1 MSAIDRIVNN
11 MDDVPYDPSRCIKT
25 WFRLVQSRYLAWP
38 LSAGIRVECLEVT
51 PRPDGGTLTFPQE
64 ICWPATRVS
73 KEDHVFEIN
82 AAIPVPIVSH
92 DQVLF
97 VTLRDRWDR
106 VVARVHVTY
115 TDARTLSRG
124 GFRQWYAAEPAP
136 KMRVE
141 EDEIGIC
148 GKTNLDALAKYE
160 RTTFRLVHFLDG
172 GDLYAHPL
180 EPARATHPTHVLVS
194 SEIDHECLNWA
205 IAVTRDDPWQVLL
218 AGAFHLPVQAILFD
232 TDEKPIETTA
242 RSRTD
247 FENGLFLANILLC
260 DPRATEYDKIY
271 LALEYA
277 SGNMCAINVPSLDDN
292 DDYTRLA
299 FPDSSASVYRTAVD
313 KVGAL
318 LAVLRRIDLSGWNP
332 AILMTID
339 TEHRR
344 SIEAGMVKIGDSQAG
359 TLDTVVILSDRKSSS
374 ILLVS
379 WRMASVIQ
387 PTTLNILTRWQA
399 TWKRQSV
406 SSYSEVWTLCL
417 SSRGTSPHA
426 YRVDG
431 DTWERIFLPAL
442 LATTSRRLS
451 PFLQGKAI
459 NEIACA
465 VSDRRARGES
475 GGYIPLGHDIT
486 GAPLG
491 TTAVGIQRGFHD
503 AVVPGLS
510 AARQARC
517 ERTRYAAFW

>member
-1 MSAIDRIVNN
+1 M
-11 MDDVPYDPSRCIKT
+11 
-25 WFRLVQSRYLAWP
+25 AWP
-38 LSAGIRVECLEVT
+38 LSAGIRVECLEVN
-51 PRPDGGTLTFPQE
+51 PRPDGETLTFPQE
-64 ICWPATRVS
+64 IRWPATRVS
-73 KEDHVFEIN
+73 EEDHIFEIN

-97 VTLRDRWDR
+97 LSLRDRWDR

-115 TDARTLSRG
+115 TDARALSRG
-124 GFRQWYAAEPAP
+124 GFREWYPAEPAP
-136 KMRVE
+136 TLRAG
-141 EDEIGIC
+141 EDAVDKH

-180 EPARATHPTHVLVS
+180 EPAREMHPTLVLVS
-194 SEIDHECLNWA
+194 SEIDQECLNWA
-205 IAVTRDDPWQVLL
+205 TAVTRDNPWQVLL

-247 FENGLFLANILLC
+247 FGNGLFLANILLC
-260 DPRATEYDKIY
+260 DPRTTEYDKIY

-277 SGNMCAINVPSLDDN
+277 SGNMCAIDVPSLDDN

-318 LAVLRRIDLSGWNP
+318 LAVLCRIDLPGWNP
-332 AILMTID
+332 AVIMTTD
-339 TEHRR
+339 LEHRR
-344 SIEAGMVKIGDSQAG
+344 SIEAGMVREGKRQ
-359 TLDTVVILSDRKSSS
+359 TETPETVVILSNRKSCS
-374 ILLVS
+374 ILLVA
-379 WRMASVIQ
+379 WRKNSVTQATSLDIF
-387 PTTLNILTRWQA
+387 TRWRE
-399 TWKRQSV
+399 TWKRLSV
-406 SSYSEVWTLCL
+406 SFHSEVWTLCP
-417 SSRGTSPHA
+417 SSLATSPHA
-426 YRVDG
+426 YRVDAKIWG
-431 DTWERIFLPAL
+431 RIYLPAL
-442 LATTSRRLS
+442 LATTSRRLG
-451 PFLQGKAI
+451 PIFQGEAI
-459 NEIACA
+459 NEITRA

-486 GAPLG
+486 RAPLQ

-503 AVVPGLS
+503 TVAPGLA
-510 AARQARC
+510 AARQVRC

>member
-1 MSAIDRIVNN
+1 
-11 MDDVPYDPSRCIKT
+11 MDGVPYDPSRCIKS

-38 LSAGIRVECLEVT
+38 LSAGIRVECLEVS
-51 PRPDGGTLTFPQE
+51 PRPNGGTLSFPQE
-64 ICWPATRVS
+64 IRWPATRVS
-73 KEDHVFEIN
+73 EEDHVFEIN

-115 TDARTLSRG
+115 TDARTLRRG

-136 KMRVE
+136 KTGAG
-141 EDEIGIC
+141 EDEVDIH
-148 GKTNLDALAKYE
+148 GKTTFDALARYE

-180 EPARATHPTHVLVS
+180 EPAQAMHPTLVLVS
-194 SEIDHECLNWA
+194 NEIDQECLNWA
-205 IAVTRDDPWQVLL
+205 TAVTRDDPWQVLL
-218 AGAFHLPVQAILFD
+218 AGAFHLPVQAILLD
-232 TDEKPIETTA
+232 TDENTIETTT

-260 DPRATEYDKIY
+260 DPRATEYDKVY

-277 SGNMCAINVPSLDDN
+277 SGNMCAIDVPSLEDN

-299 FPDSSASVYRTAVD
+299 FPDGSASIYRTAVD

-318 LAVLRRIDLSGWNP
+318 LAVLRRLDLPGWHP
-332 AILMTID
+332 AIVMTMD
-339 TEHRR
+339 GERCR
-344 SIEAGMVKIGDSQAG
+344 FLEAGMVKNENRQTG
-359 TLDTVVILSDRKSSS
+359 TPETVVILSKRKSCT
-374 ILLVS
+374 ILLVA
-379 WRMASVIQ
+379 WRKKSVVQ
-387 PTTLNILTRWQA
+387 PTILDILTRWRA
-399 TWKRQSV
+399 KWKRQSI
-406 SSYSEVWTLCL
+406 SFDSEVWTLCP
-417 SSRGTSPHA
+417 SSLATSPHA
-426 YRVDG
+426 YRCDG
-431 DTWERIFLPAL
+431 DKWARIFLPAL
-442 LATTSRRLS
+442 LATTPRRLS
-451 PFLQGKAI
+451 PRFRSEAI
-459 NEIACA
+459 NEITRA
-465 VSDRRARGES
+465 VSDRRTRGES

-486 GAPLG
+486 RAPLE

-503 AVVPGLS
+503 ALVPGLS

>member
-1 MSAIDRIVNN
+1 
-11 MDDVPYDPSRCIKT
+11 MDGVPYDPSRCIRT

-38 LSAGIRVECLEVT
+38 LSAGIRVECLEEN
-51 PRPDGGTLTFPQE
+51 PRPDGEPLTFPQE
-64 ICWPATRVS
+64 IRWPATRVS
-73 KEDHVFEIN
+73 GEDHVFEIN

-97 VTLRDRWDR
+97 VSLRDRWDR

-124 GFRQWYAAEPAP
+124 GFRQWYPAEPAP
-136 KMRVE
+136 KMGTG
-141 EDEIGIC
+141 EDEVDIH
-148 GKTNLDALAKYE
+148 GKTNFDALAKYE

-180 EPARATHPTHVLVS
+180 EPAHAMHPSRVLLS
-194 SEIDHECLNWA
+194 SEIDQECLDWA
-205 IAVTRDDPWQVLL
+205 TAITRDNPWQVLL
-218 AGAFHLPVQAILFD
+218 AGAFHLPVQAILLD
-232 TDEKPIETTA
+232 TDEKPIETTS

-247 FENGLFLANILLC
+247 FENGFFLANILLC

-277 SGNMCAINVPSLDDN
+277 SGNMCAIDVPSLEDN

-299 FPDSSASVYRTAVD
+299 FPDSSASIYRTAVD

-318 LAVLRRIDLSGWNP
+318 LAILRRVDLPGWNP
-332 AILMTID
+332 AVIMTVD
-339 TEHRR
+339 MERR
-344 SIEAGMVKIGDSQAG
+344 RFIEAGMVMKGNTQ
-359 TLDTVVILSDRKSSS
+359 TETPETVVIFSNRKSSS
-374 ILLVS
+374 ILLVA
-379 WRMASVIQ
+379 WRENSDTRA
-387 PTTLNILTRWQA
+387 TALNIFTRWRA
-399 TWKRQSV
+399 TWKRRSI
-406 SSYSEVWTLCL
+406 SFHSEVWTLCPTSL
-417 SSRGTSPHA
+417 ATSPHS

-431 DTWERIFLPAL
+431 DIWRKIYLPAL

-451 PFLQGKAI
+451 PFFQGEAI
-459 NEIACA
+459 NKIARA

-486 GAPLG
+486 RAPRK
-491 TTAVGIQRGFHD
+491 TTAIGIQRGFHD
-503 AVVPGLS
+503 AVVPGLA